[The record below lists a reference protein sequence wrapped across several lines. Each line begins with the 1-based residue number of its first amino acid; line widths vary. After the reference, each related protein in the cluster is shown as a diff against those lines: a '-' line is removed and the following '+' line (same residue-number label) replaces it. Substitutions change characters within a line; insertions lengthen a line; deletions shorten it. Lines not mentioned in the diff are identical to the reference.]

1 MAPAAAPEPAAT
13 PEPPYWAA
21 VFTSVR
27 ADADPAY
34 DEAAARML
42 TLARSQPGFLGAES
56 ARGEDGLGITV
67 SYWDSLEAIAAW
79 KAHPDHARVQAA
91 GRERW
96 YRNYRVRVCQ
106 VVREVEREYGT
117 DAG

>member
-1 MAPAAAPEPAAT
+1 MPEAPAGAGPAAT
-13 PEPPYWAA
+13 PEPPYWAV

-34 DEAAARML
+34 EKAAARML
-42 TLARSQPGFLGAES
+42 ELAEGQAGFLGAES
-56 ARGEDGLGITV
+56 ARRADGFGITV
-67 SYWDSLEAIAAW
+67 SYWDSLEAVAAW
-79 KAHPDHARVQAA
+79 RDHPEHALVRAA

-96 YRNYRVRVCQ
+96 YRDYRVRVC
-106 VVREVEREYGT
+106 RVERAHGP